1 MRVLF
6 GAAPL
11 VALSLA
17 CSAAAVAEELAPV
30 SPHGPAAAA
39 GTPAPV
45 ASHGAHWSYGAVDG
59 PDRWADLSPSY
70 ALCRQGR
77 QQSPI
82 DLGEPGEAGLAGLD
96 LRYRPA
102 ALRVVNNGHTIQ
114 VNFPPGS
121 HLKTG
126 LREYELLQLHF
137 HAPSEH
143 TLNGRAFPLEVHLV
157 HKDVQGRLGV
167 LGILVEE
174 GEANLA
180 LGEIWR
186 RMPEP
191 ADGEH
196 ALNDVVI
203 NARDLLPDDLSYFRY
218 MGSLTTPP
226 CSEGVNWYVLRQPIQ
241 ASAEQVRQF
250 VAAVG
255 QNARPVQKAHERLV
269 VESGLTRPTGD
280 SLN

>member
-30 SPHGPAAAA
+30 SPHSPAAAA

-45 ASHGAHWSYGAVDG
+45 ASHGAHWSYGAADG

-114 VNFPPGS
+114 DEFPPGS

-143 TLNGRAFPLEVHLV
+143 TLNGRAFPLEVHSCTRTC
-157 HKDVQGRLGV
+157 KAGWACSGSW
-167 LGILVEE
+167 
-174 GEANLA
+174 
-180 LGEIWR
+180 WR
-186 RMPEP
+186 KARQTWRS
-191 ADGEH
+191 ARSG
-196 ALNDVVI
+196 AGCR
-203 NARDLLPDDLSYFRY
+203 NAPTVS
-218 MGSLTTPP
+218 TP
-226 CSEGVNWYVLRQPIQ
+226 
-241 ASAEQVRQF
+241 
-250 VAAVG
+250 
-255 QNARPVQKAHERLV
+255 
-269 VESGLTRPTGD
+269 
-280 SLN
+280 